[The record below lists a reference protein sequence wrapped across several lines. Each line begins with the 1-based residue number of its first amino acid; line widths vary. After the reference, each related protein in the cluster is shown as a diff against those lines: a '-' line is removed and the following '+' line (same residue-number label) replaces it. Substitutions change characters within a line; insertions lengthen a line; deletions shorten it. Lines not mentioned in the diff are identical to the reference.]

1 MIAIIDTWNGEG
13 YSDSGILGVFSNQ
26 SQVDNRV
33 NEFRSDNSQFEYKPH
48 KNGWVGYYEYIT
60 ENDIDGEEYVPE
72 DYGKLHFIEFSSEE
86 ILLIRIMPAVN
97 NVFVAGRFI
106 DKEVARLEYESTCR
120 HIEFDEREDT
130 TEFLSR
136 GHDEGDYIAFEMA
149 SVKDLA
155 PDKIYSEE
163 EMQEI
168 AKITQ
173 VFMCNRGRVSV
184 LASLDI
190 NIRLAKLFISK
201 YPSDTKWEGG
211 TNMDWEEHLWA
222 FYQENERLYGW

>member
-1 MIAIIDTWNGEG
+1 MAKAIRI
-13 YSDSGILGVFSNQ
+13 GVFSNQ

-130 TEFLSR
+130 NGKAAR
-136 GHDEGDYIAFEMA
+136 IWIG
-149 SVKDLA
+149 KN
-155 PDKIYSEE
+155 IY
-163 EMQEI
+163 
-168 AKITQ
+168 
-173 VFMCNRGRVSV
+173 G
-184 LASLDI
+184 
-190 NIRLAKLFISK
+190 LF
-201 YPSDTKWEGG
+201 TKKTKCFTDGS
-211 TNMDWEEHLWA
+211 
-222 FYQENERLYGW
+222 